1 MTRNLKS
8 VKESLSRVAMFQS
21 LGESDLEAMAGVA
34 RQITAERGELIV
46 SQGSDGGSLYIV
58 VRGQIRVY
66 PVSYTHLTLPTICSV

>member
-34 RQITAERGELIV
+34 RQLTAERGALIV
-46 SQGSDGGSLYIV
+46 SQGSDGGSL
-58 VRGQIRVY
+58 
-66 PVSYTHLTLPTICSV
+66 

>member
-21 LGESDLEAMAGVA
+21 LGGSDLEVMAGVA

-46 SQGSDGGSLYIV
+46 SQGSGGETLYIV
-58 VRGQIRVY
+58 VDG
-66 PVSYTHLTLPTICSV
+66 